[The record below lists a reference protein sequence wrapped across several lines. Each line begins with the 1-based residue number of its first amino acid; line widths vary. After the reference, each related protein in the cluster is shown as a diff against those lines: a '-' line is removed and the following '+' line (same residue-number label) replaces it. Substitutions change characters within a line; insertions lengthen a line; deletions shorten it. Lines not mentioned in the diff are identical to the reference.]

1 MRFLLINVLV
11 LASFMQLKAQKS
23 AIAKPAAPAGNGYN
37 IPITLQPLKN
47 CTIYIGSYFG
57 KSMTL
62 VDSTRLDANSKG
74 VFKGNKKLTG
84 GIYFV
89 VSPNYTLQF
98 EVLMDEKQQFSIT
111 GDTANKEKA
120 FTTGS
125 IDNELFKEYT
135 VVSTEKGKN
144 RQQLESEYKSAKSKE
159 DSTRYREQ
167 LIKLEKE
174 MEAYRAEIIK
184 KHPTSLLTTLFNTMK
199 RPTAPAIPVVNGKA
213 DSLYPY
219 RFVKDHYWDEVEFN
233 DNRLLRTPF
242 FEPKLDEYFKYFVSP
257 DPDSIIAE
265 VNYMLLSARSGTE
278 IYPYLLTKFTNKYI
292 NPEYMGQDRVF
303 VYLFENYYAK
313 GDTILLNPSSRK
325 TITDR
330 AYSLMANQ
338 LGLPAPALNLVDT
351 AGKSIS
357 LYSIKSSFTLVAFWD
372 PTCGHCKEEVPQIDS
387 IYQAKWKALGVSIF
401 SVNVNEKEVPA
412 WKKFIRDKNLP
423 KTWIHAHQLK
433 EDRQAEERAG
443 KPNFRQLYDI
453 FKTPTLYLL
462 DADKRIIAKQLSLQQ
477 FDNIITVKLKK

>member
-1 MRFLLINVLV
+1 
-11 LASFMQLKAQKS
+11 
-23 AIAKPAAPAGNGYN
+23 
-37 IPITLQPLKN
+37 
-47 CTIYIGSYFG
+47 
-57 KSMTL
+57 
-62 VDSTRLDANSKG
+62 
-74 VFKGNKKLTG
+74 
-84 GIYFV
+84 
-89 VSPNYTLQF
+89 
-98 EVLMDEKQQFSIT
+98 MDDKQQFSIT

-125 IDNELFKEYT
+125 LDNELFKQYT
-135 VVSTEKGKN
+135 VVSTEKGKF
-144 RQQLESEYKSAKSKE
+144 RLQLESEYKLAKSKD

-174 MEAYRAEIIK
+174 MEVYRAEIIK

-199 RPTAPAIPVVNGKA
+199 RPTAPAIPVVNGKP

-242 FEPKLDEYFKYFVSP
+242 FEPKLDEYFKYYVSP

-265 VNYMLLSARSGTE
+265 VNYMLLSARSGAE

-313 GDTILLNPSSRK
+313 GDTILLNPASRK

-351 AGKSIS
+351 AGKNIS
-357 LYSIKSSFTLVAFWD
+357 LYSTKSSFTLVAFWD

-387 IYQAKWKALGVSIF
+387 IYKAKWKALGVSVF

-412 WKKFIRDKNLP
+412 WKKFIKDKNLS

-453 FKTPTLYLL
+453 YKTPTLYLL